1 MYVLQNHITERL
13 IIKHMIIYTMIKYK
27 ASLFLMREGRGV
39 SGCVC
44 VFSEMKMFL
53 HTSLMIMIYVMLP
66 VDLLQSLLNQ
76 DKRVLF
82 TQQFI
87 AHTVS
92 TFPRFLR
99 VT

>member
-1 MYVLQNHITERL
+1 
-13 IIKHMIIYTMIKYK
+13 
-27 ASLFLMREGRGV
+27 
-39 SGCVC
+39 
-44 VFSEMKMFL
+44 MFL

-76 DKRVLF
+76 DKMVLF
-82 TQQFI
+82 TQQSI